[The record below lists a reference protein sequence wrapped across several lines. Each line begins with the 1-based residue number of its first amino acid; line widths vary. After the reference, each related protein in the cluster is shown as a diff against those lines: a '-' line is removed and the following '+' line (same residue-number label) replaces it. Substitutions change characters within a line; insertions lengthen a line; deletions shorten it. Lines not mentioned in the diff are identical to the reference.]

1 MIPPKSHPGHHA
13 MSKAAAIVVAVT
25 ALLPFARHA
34 VAEVL
39 TGTAAYGDFSRD
51 APGVRRHI
59 TPADLPAPFATEGKA
74 NMSTV
79 VPQPADAAPSVPPGF
94 TVTSFAH
101 LAGPRQIRVAPNGDI
116 FVAETNAGK
125 IEVLRAPDGATQP
138 SETATFASGLSGP
151 FGIAFYPSSGNP
163 EFVYI
168 ATAGSVLRFPYK
180 SGDMTARGPAE
191 TIVPELPHGGFHST
205 RDVAF
210 SADGKTLYI
219 SVGSATNDA
228 DTMGQGDAKAA
239 EAERGLGAAWG
250 SEAWRADVLMTSPD
264 GKAGLKS
271 FANGIRNCV
280 TLTVEPKTSA
290 LWCTNNERDMLGD
303 NLPPDYVTPVK
314 PGGFYGWPWYYI
326 GNHEDPHLKGQ
337 RPDLADKITTPEV
350 LIQPHSAPLGMAFY
364 TGRQF
369 PKEYRGDAFVALHGS
384 WNRAVRTGY
393 KVVRVILK
401 DGKPTG
407 EYEDFL
413 TGLVTGDK
421 GVWARPVGIA
431 VAHDGALIVGE
442 DGNDTIWRITYN
454 GKP

>member
-1 MIPPKSHPGHHA
+1 

-25 ALLPFARHA
+25 ALLPFARPS

-51 APGVRRHI
+51 APGTRRHI
-59 TPADLPAPFATEGKA
+59 TPADLPPPFATEGKA
-74 NMSTV
+74 NMSSV
-79 VPQPADAAPSVPPGF
+79 IAQPTGAMPLVPPGF
-94 TVTSFAH
+94 TVTPFAY
-101 LAGPRQIRVAPNGDI
+101 LTGPRQIRIAPNGDI
-116 FVAETNAGK
+116 FVAETDAGK
-125 IEVLRAPDGATQP
+125 VVVLRAADGAVQP
-138 SETATFASGLSGP
+138 TENSVFASDLSGA
-151 FGIAFYPSSGNP
+151 FGIAFYPSGPNP

-168 ATAGSVLRFPYK
+168 ATGHSVVRYPYK
-180 SGDMTARGPAE
+180 TGDLTARGPAE
-191 TIVPELPHGGFHST
+191 TVIPELPHGSGHST
-205 RDVAF
+205 RDIAF
-210 SADGKTLYI
+210 SADGKTLYV

-250 SEAWRADVLMTSPD
+250 PEAGRADVLMTSPD

-303 NLPPDYVTPVK
+303 DLPPDYVTPVK
-314 PGGFYGWPWYYI
+314 AGGFYGWPWYYI
-326 GNHEDPHLKGQ
+326 GNHEDPHFKGA
-337 RPDLADKITTPEV
+337 RPDLAGKVTTPEV

-369 PKEYRGDAFVALHGS
+369 PKDYRGDAFVALHGS
-384 WNRAVRTGY
+384 WNRALRTGY
-393 KVVRVILK
+393 KVVRVIVK

-413 TGLVTGDK
+413 TGLVVSDK
-421 GVWARPVGIA
+421 GVWGRPVGIA

-442 DGNDTIWRITYN
+442 DGNGTIWRITYSG